1 MEPPSRGR
9 VIFCDKRPDKDGTR
23 GVIHRRN
30 VATPP
35 ALSVRGNP
43 NHSKPHEEKVD
54 DALRTAAGA
63 SKLPRGDLPL
73 DMPRKGP
80 LREAPKQSSKNT
92 GVVEETSKLL
102 SRITTLP
109 NCGAVTEHRNGVG
122 ASNTDVEERKKG
134 ERIKEELEKGI
145 HDVNDDRNGN
155 AALQPFSHYDVSG
168 EPLGTP
174 ITRKNNSLQTL
185 VLVNE
190 RGKDSNVNNL
200 LLITER
206 GKDNGVAT
214 KRLPFLLDDDKLSH
228 RSFNDRKLSPVN
240 EPLSS
245 EKTKIIIPNISPHH
259 AGTGLGKISTGLAP
273 TYEETD
279 EANVS
284 IQTNTEITDEMPSIE
299 GVGTNENADEGGTKL
314 AKYEKYEEYAA
325 STDST
330 PEPIAGN
337 PGIAPGFQLPDAA
350 SSSQRCTPVADRRPP
365 RIPVPE
371 SGDSADQLS
380 PVYKNQ
386 QLPRRY
392 SPADSTVSSAVTYN
406 RYGIPDDARYALLSP
421 AGMFHMSPATTPM
434 GGIPL
439 SPEHEVFRHLSES
452 PSSNSRQGRRRSTL
466 DLRQWKQGELLGQGS
481 SAEVYKAMCGG
492 QFLAVKKIRLT
503 MGSTAA
509 TTREAEN
516 LRAEIELL
524 KRLDHPRIVRYAGCL
539 LEEGEF
545 GPDLL
550 IFLEYMPSGSLSS
563 VLKKFGPYG
572 LPLVKKYIRQIL
584 EGLAFLHSK
593 GIVHRDV
600 KGANVLVDHMG
611 EAKLADFGACKQL
624 DALHSTLSGNL
635 VGEVKGSV
643 FWMAPEMV
651 IGTAGRRSD
660 IWSAGCVV
668 IEMLT
673 ARPPWTQNREANKW
687 SLPQA
692 LQHIVESNETPPV
705 PQNIDRKCGDFLE
718 HCLVREHRKRPY
730 AHKLLAHD
738 FLRTEKK
745 L

>member
-1 MEPPSRGR
+1 MEPPTRGR
-9 VIFCDKRPDKDGTR
+9 IIFCDKRTDKDGTR

-35 ALSVRGNP
+35 ALSVRSNP
-43 NHSKPHEEKVD
+43 NQSKPHEGKVG
-54 DALRTAAGA
+54 DALRTAVDA
-63 SKLPRGDLPL
+63 SKAPRGDLPP
-73 DMPRKGP
+73 DIPCKGIF
-80 LREAPKQSSKNT
+80 RDNF
-92 GVVEETSKLL
+92 
-102 SRITTLP
+102 
-109 NCGAVTEHRNGVG
+109 GALK
-122 ASNTDVEERKKG
+122 TDGEERAVAH
-134 ERIKEELEKGI
+134 
-145 HDVNDDRNGN
+145 HD
-155 AALQPFSHYDVSG
+155 SHVD
-168 EPLGTP
+168 PLGAPVSMQQQNTNNNTP
-174 ITRKNNSLQTL
+174 ME
-185 VLVNE
+185 LVNE
-190 RGKDSNVNNL
+190 RENYNAHLPELSSLPPSAFPPSNH
-200 LLITER
+200 
-206 GKDNGVAT
+206 K
-214 KRLPFLLDDDKLSH
+214 KLPPFPLDDDKFNTHYTSH
-228 RSFNDRKLSPVN
+228 NDRKISPVN
-240 EPLSS
+240 EPYNTHNALPAAAHKSKTSIHTNSTSSSEHVVGSALSS
-245 EKTKIIIPNISPHH
+245 PPHQSRE
-259 AGTGLGKISTGLAP
+259 LVGKITGGFAP
-273 TYEETD
+273 TYEDECD

-284 IQTNTEITDEMPSIE
+284 IHSNTDANTEEMQNSIE
-299 GVGTNENADEGGTKL
+299 RISPHHQDAKDEGGDKL
-314 AKYEKYEEYAA
+314 ANYEQYDEFVG
-325 STDST
+325 SGDST
-330 PEPIAGN
+330 PEPIVGD
-337 PGIAPGFQLPDAA
+337 PKMLPSGIQLPDGA
-350 SSSQRCTPVADRRPP
+350 SSSQRCTPVEENRPP

-371 SGDSADQLS
+371 SVDSADQLS
-380 PVYKNQ
+380 PVCRNL
-386 QLPRRY
+386 QLPPRY
-392 SPADSTVSSAVTYN
+392 SPANCMASPAFTN
-406 RYGIPDDARYALLSP
+406 RYGLPDDPRHGLLSP
-421 AGMFHMSPATTPM
+421 AGMFLMSPTSTPM

-466 DLRQWKQGELLGQGS
+466 DLRQWKQGEQLGQGS
-481 SAEVYKAMCGG
+481 SAEVFKAMCGG

-572 LPLVKKYIRQIL
+572 LPLVKKYTRQIL

-624 DALHSTLSGNL
+624 DALHSTMSGNL

-660 IWSAGCVV
+660 IWSTGCVV

-673 ARPPWTQNREANKW
+673 ARPPWTQNREASKW

-692 LQHIVESNETPPV
+692 LQHIVESDEIPPA
-705 PQNIDRKCGDFLE
+705 PPNIDRKCADFLTQ
-718 HCLVREHRKRPY
+718 CLVREHRKRPY

-738 FLRTEKK
+738 FLRTEEK